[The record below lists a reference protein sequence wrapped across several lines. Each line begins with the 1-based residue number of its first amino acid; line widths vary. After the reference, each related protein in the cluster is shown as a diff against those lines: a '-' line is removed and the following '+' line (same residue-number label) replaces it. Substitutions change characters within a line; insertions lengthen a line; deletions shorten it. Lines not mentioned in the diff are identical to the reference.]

1 MALNAPTVS
10 QIRSANQ
17 KAVGGGRK
25 RCRKGKNCSA
35 TCISGADECLVGLS
49 ENVGV
54 SVSKVRNML
63 VTKQKPRGVLS
74 GQYRGGPVVKTLD
87 ENRTNPLDKKDLDL
101 MEAVWRRYTKTGEVT
116 FPFRIPKKYDDRS
129 GTAEA
134 VNEIVAARDKLSQDK
149 KTGKIGVPENA
160 NLSKKARSLIN
171 EWNSLDMSTVYVNSA
186 MGNRLNVSGLGVMAG
201 PRNSVPKDAVRGLV
215 QYVALRRQQA
225 ELEDGP
231 NGKRIT
237 SYRDPFTGR
246 RRPYMIGDSVV
257 ASQDHWMKPFGI
269 YGIKSEND
277 VKNTVYM
284 PASMNV
290 NKGESSPGRYLY
302 ILLSKNG
309 RVEGK
314 HTADRSAVGGFAGRY
329 DKDTAKDFLPRGF
342 TREMERKALGE
353 KAQSMITTANK
364 LVDEKVIPRVTKALS
379 GGEITMSQAAKL
391 VTDIAK
397 HEGGGTYFGGDL
409 RFANGMRILTPYE
422 QEITKGIK
430 LSGSVP
436 AMTQSIQE
444 AMEVTGKSPRKIL
457 EEILE
462 NRKGNI
468 PNSSDRLKEYVP
480 KVVVGRTTEKDTPT
494 PKSSIPVSSTP
505 KTKKEMAEQ
514 ILRDLMGK

>member
-35 TCISGADECLVGLS
+35 TCINGADACLVGLS

-116 FPFRIPKKYDDRS
+116 FPFRIPKKYDDKS
-129 GTAEA
+129 GTVEA
-134 VNEIVAARDKLSQDK
+134 VNEIVASRDKLKQDQ
-149 KTGKIGVPENA
+149 KTGKISVPENA
-160 NLSKKARSLIN
+160 NLSKKARELVN
-171 EWNSLDMSTVYVNSA
+171 EWNSLDMSTVYVNSV
-186 MGNRLNVSGLGVMAG
+186 MGNRLNVSGLGVMGG

-246 RRPYMIGDSVV
+246 RRPYMIGDTVV

-284 PASMNV
+284 PASVNS
-290 NKGESSPGRYLY
+290 NKGESSPGRFLFQT
-302 ILLSKNG
+302 LVNNG
-309 RVEGK
+309 RLQDS
-314 HTADRSAVGGFAGRY
+314 HSPDRSAVGGFGARY
-329 DKDTAKDFLPRGF
+329 DKAPSKDYLPKGT
-342 TREMERKALGE
+342 TRESEKLALTEKALYMVNVANQQANS
-353 KAQSMITTANK
+353 KVLPKLQKMAQGSPTMEQVAG
-364 LVDEKVIPRVTKALS
+364 LVKDL
-379 GGEITMSQAAKL
+379 AKYESK
-391 VTDIAK
+391 TN
-397 HEGGGTYFGGDL
+397 YFGGDL
-409 RFANGMRILTPYE
+409 RFSQGARILIPYE
-422 QEITKGIK
+422 QNLVKGIK
-430 LSGSVP
+430 LEGS
-436 AMTQSIQE
+436 
-444 AMEVTGKSPRKIL
+444 TGVLQKGIL
-457 EEILE
+457 ESLEKTGLTPKQILTEIVN
-462 NRKGNI
+462 NR
-468 PNSSDRLKEYVP
+468 
-480 KVVVGRTTEKDTPT
+480 VGYNPVPT
-494 PKSSIPVSSTP
+494 P
-505 KTKKEMAEQ
+505 
-514 ILRDLMGK
+514 